1 MSITYRY
8 SLLMFLLITITVLM
22 LTYFA
27 NYQMETHFREYLVE
41 RQIHISQAP
50 GADAPAGMVMGPIEV
65 TMLSTVHRSL
75 LWIGIGMILV
85 GFVASYALAR
95 DITVPLRKLNLAAQ
109 AVASGNYDYQVP
121 IMTDDEVGQLAGAFN
136 QMSKSLAEN
145 QVLRKK
151 LFADIAHELKTPLT
165 VIQGNLEG
173 ILDGVIEAN
182 PDQFKSLLEETVHL
196 NRIITDLRD
205 LSLAEAGQLPLEKTP
220 TDINSLISRSV
231 QMLQPLAEA
240 KQIALKQMLE
250 SVPETQIDA
259 GRMTQVIYNLLTNAI
274 RYTPEQGTVSIASS
288 LVSKNGSEWIRI
300 QVQDSGIGIKAEDLL
315 FIFDHFYRADASRD
329 RKSGGAGLGLA
340 IVKQL
345 VERHQGYV
353 SVASVPGQ
361 GTLFGIFLPIE
372 PMLNS

>member
-50 GADAPAGMVMGPIEV
+50 DADTPVGMVMGPIEV

-109 AVASGNYDYQVP
+109 AVASGNYNYQVP

-165 VIQGNLEG
+165 IIQGNLEG

-240 KQIALKQMLE
+240 KQIALRQRLE
-250 SVPETQIDA
+250 TVPETQVDA

-274 RYTPEQGTVSIASS
+274 RYTPEQGIVSIASS
-288 LVSKNGSEWIRI
+288 LVSENGSEWIRI
-300 QVQDSGIGIKAEDLL
+300 QVQDTGIGIKEEDLL

-353 SVASVPGQ
+353 SVSSVPGK
-361 GTLFGIFLPIE
+361 GTLFAIFLPIE

>member
-50 GADAPAGMVMGPIEV
+50 DADTPVGMVMGPIEV

-95 DITVPLRKLNLAAQ
+95 DITVPLRKLNMAAQ
-109 AVASGNYDYQVP
+109 AVASGNYNYQVP

-165 VIQGNLEG
+165 IIQGNLEG

-250 SVPETQIDA
+250 IVPETQIDA

-288 LVSKNGSEWIRI
+288 LVSENGSEWIRI
-300 QVQDSGIGIKAEDLL
+300 QVQDTGIGIKAEDLL

-353 SVASVPGQ
+353 SVSSVPGQ
-361 GTLFGIFLPIE
+361 GTLFAIFLPIE